1 MISDDRR
8 AELLGTTAL
17 ADGSIPGPVPV
28 GMETEQPER
37 EASRP
42 TEPPME
48 DEEFEETVRR
58 IVDNAR
64 ALLDEETMPE
74 VDRAWRY
81 YNGEVD
87 QDPMGLVGTDQDTG
101 ADVYEGSGVVL
112 TECRDQVQ
120 TLIPDI
126 YRVLAGSEEAIAFQ
140 PEGPEDTEY
149 AAQANDYV
157 RHLFWD
163 RNNGE
168 TLVKDGLLEWAVK
181 FTAYRVWRE
190 NAIREHVTEHDDL
203 DEMQA
208 QALAD
213 TEGIE
218 IEDVETYERRIAV
231 PQMQPDGTVMYA
243 EQPLKLYRVKCRYR
257 ETYGRT
263 KIALV
268 PQDELLIDLEA
279 QSLDEATVVGID
291 CERRA
296 SDVIAMGIDPETVKR
311 LAGKGLRRAGRLY
324 GDDIR
329 RNRAA
334 SRTLER
340 GFRDNKDPA
349 LQWVRTVD
357 AKVMVD
363 RDRDGIAEA
372 WRVIAIGDP
381 LEIVSAREDP
391 GSDAIVVGS
400 PFPRPFRL
408 IGDGIVEATM
418 DLQEIG
424 THIIRRS
431 LDNFARSV
439 NPKLFVSGADETTMD
454 ELQSWFNGPV
464 QLSSNGRVD
473 VVQIPF
479 NGDAIF
485 PLLQYFDQ
493 RRTLRTGI
501 SPASQGLDPRALKG
515 QTVEAAVGILQ
526 GPQSRIEGL
535 AREWATRVMRPLFK
549 AILKITVAYQ
559 DRPEVIRLRNKFIA
573 VDPSKWNADMDV
585 SVEVGLGTGS
595 RLERMIAAGQVIQK
609 QEQLYAAQSP
619 LFDLKKYRQALADF
633 VHAMGIKD
641 DERYFPPVDDET
653 VKRFEKQAEEKRQQ
667 QKQEALQ
674 MEQAVEQAKQAARA
688 EAEIAIDQNQA
699 RLEHMT
705 KQQQQVME
713 AASEQ
718 QQIALKGA
726 LDQAMARLEGA
737 IKARLLEI
745 EGRIEAELIKLK
757 PKPATSGGT
766 NANVRKPG

>member
-1 MISDDRR
+1 MISDARR

-17 ADGSIPGPVPV
+17 ADGSIPGPVPA
-28 GMETEQPER
+28 GMEQETPE
-37 EASRP
+37 APARP
-42 TEPPME
+42 AEPPM
-48 DEEFEETVRR
+48 DDDEFEETCRQ
-58 IVDNAR
+58 IIDNAR

-87 QDPMGLVGTDQDTG
+87 QAPMGLIGQDPDTG
-101 ADVYEGSGVVL
+101 EDVYEGSGVVL

-149 AAQANDYV
+149 SKQANDYV

-168 TLVKDGLLEWAVK
+168 TLIKDGLLEWSVK

-190 NAIREHVTEHDDL
+190 NAIREHVTEHEDL
-203 DEMQA
+203 DELQA

-213 TEGIE
+213 TEGVE
-218 IEDVETYERRIAV
+218 IEEAEVYRRMIPV
-231 PQMQPDGTVMYA
+231 PKLQPDGTVMYG
-243 EQPLKLYRVKCRYR
+243 EQPIQLYRVRCRYR

-263 KIALV
+263 RIALV

-279 QSLDEATVVGID
+279 QDIEESTVVGQD
-291 CERRA
+291 GDRRA
-296 SDVIAMGIDPETVKR
+296 SDLIAMGLDPETVKR

-334 SRTLER
+334 SRTIER
-340 GFRDNKDPA
+340 GFRDNKDPS

-372 WRVIAIGDP
+372 WRIIAIGEP
-381 LEIVSAREDP
+381 LEIVWAREDP

-400 PFPRPFRL
+400 PFPRPHRL
-408 IGDGIVEATM
+408 IGDGIVETTM
-418 DLQEIG
+418 DLQDIG
-424 THIIRRS
+424 TSIIRRA

-439 NPKLFVSGADETTMD
+439 NPKLFVTGADETTMD

-464 QLSSNGRVD
+464 QLSANGRVD

-479 NGDAIF
+479 NGAAIF
-485 PLLQYFDQ
+485 PLLEYFDQ

-501 SPASQGLDPRALKG
+501 SAASQGLDPRALKG
-515 QTVEAAVGILQ
+515 QTVEAAASIVQ
-526 GPQSRIEGL
+526 GPQSRVEGL
-535 AREWATRVMRPLFK
+535 AREFATRVMRPLFK
-549 AILKITVAYQ
+549 AILKITCAYQ
-559 DRPEVIRLRNKFIA
+559 DRPDVIRLRNKFVS

-595 RLERMIAAGQVIQK
+595 RIERMIAVGQVIGK

-619 LFDLKKYRQALADF
+619 LFDLQKYRQALADF
-633 VHAMGIKD
+633 VHAMGVKD
-641 DERYFPPVDDET
+641 DERYFPAVDDEA
-653 VKRFEKQAEEKRQQ
+653 VQRFEQQAEQKRKQQ
-667 QKQEALQ
+667 LQEAVAI
-674 MEQAVEQAKQAARA
+674 EKATEEAKQAARA
-688 EAEIAIDQNQA
+688 EAEIAIDQNQT
-699 RLEHMT
+699 RLEHMA
-705 KQQQQVME
+705 KQQQL
-713 AASEQ
+713 
-718 QQIALKGA
+718 ALEGT
-726 LDQAMARLEGA
+726 LDQALARLEGA

-757 PKPATSGGT
+757 PKPAASAGT
-766 NANVRKPG
+766 NANVRKQ